1 MGAWFSVGWVSGNGS
16 SIYCNGFDVTVI
28 GVTVWDGN
36 VPRVALGNGALRTVT
51 VVTVTVSGDSWEG
64 GLVACVPWEWLQWL
78 L

>member
-1 MGAWFSVGWVSGNGS
+1 MATVAVFT
-16 SIYCNGFDVTVI
+16 VTVAS
-28 GVTVWDGN
+28 GTVWDGN
-36 VPRVALGNGALRTVT
+36 VPRVALGNGALGTVA